1 MSIWPSCHCDTILD
15 MRNGL
20 AIQSRAHSPP
30 VPQMECSPSPSPP
43 RSVKIRI
50 FQSSNPVLPN
60 YDYSDGLLYS
70 VGKTLQGVWILQK
83 ELILLQVFLREQL
96 IAELEEKQKMIE
108 AERYSME
115 LTGDSMDL
123 KPITTRKL
131 RRRAN
136 ESASELDDTYCLLST
151 VLLGYN
157 VLGQYMYGTVLW

>member
-1 MSIWPSCHCDTILD
+1 M
-15 MRNGL
+15 
-20 AIQSRAHSPP
+20 
-30 VPQMECSPSPSPP
+30 
-43 RSVKIRI
+43 
-50 FQSSNPVLPN
+50 
-60 YDYSDGLLYS
+60 
-70 VGKTLQGVWILQK
+70 
-83 ELILLQVFLREQL
+83 QVFLREQL

-157 VLGQYMYGTVLW
+157 VLGQYMYGTVL